1 MKHEV
6 WTIINATPD
15 SFFEGSRA
23 QSDSQVALR
32 AIQTMAEGASVLD
45 IGGMS
50 TRPGFQDVDPLI
62 EKERLVGALLAIKRV
77 LPEVRISIDTFR
89 SEIVES
95 LYSTF
100 GKFTVNDISGGQA
113 DTKMIDTVGRLNLPY
128 VMMSQDPTIDTML
141 DFFEKN
147 IQKAERAGIK
157 DITLDPGFGFGKS
170 LEQNFQILAGMNR
183 LKQFGLPIL
192 VGISRKGMIW
202 RTLGLDPGQALNGT
216 TALHFE
222 LLSQGADILRV
233 HDTKPARETIKLY
246 ETYITANM

>member
-1 MKHEV
+1 MRHEV

-23 QSDSQVALR
+23 QSDSQVAQR
-32 AIQTMAEGASVLD
+32 ALEAMAEGASTLD

-62 EKERLVGALLAIKRV
+62 EKERLVGAILAIKRV
-77 LPEVRISIDTFR
+77 LPEARISIDTFR
-89 SEIVES
+89 SEVVES
-95 LYSTF
+95 LYETF

-113 DTKMIDTVGRLNLPY
+113 DKNMFETVARLDLPY

-147 IQKAERAGIK
+147 IQKAERAGIQ
-157 DITLDPGFGFGKS
+157 DIILDPGFGFGKS
-170 LEQNFQILAGMNR
+170 LEQNFQVLAGMNR

-222 LLSQGADILRV
+222 LLGQGADILRV
-233 HDTKPARETIKLY
+233 HDTKPAWETIKLY